1 MPTIAAHEEVLHSF
15 CDNGF
20 RLLATFDSKRREMS
34 EWLKEHV
41 DHTACPS
48 SPPRPRRNGA
58 LATAVMRELR
68 IDANNFVM

>member
-1 MPTIAAHEEVLHSF
+1 MPTIAVSVRRVSGARNLLIL
-15 CDNGF
+15 NG
-20 RLLATFDSKRREMS
+20 EMS

-48 SPPRPRRNGA
+48 SPPRPRRNEA

-68 IDANNFVM
+68 IDANDFVM